1 MNHRRNMPP
10 IPIPLRST
18 DFWASR
24 KWDEV
29 SYMNTPP
36 NSLDSHKCYS
46 YPCFLCHKEH
56 YTPPNSFVSKSY
68 ICMDK
73 KSMILSNSFEDKNDD
88 SSENDRV
95 DIEED
100 DIFEMKIEEN
110 TVEMNVTSETNGEMY
125 FDMVYESIDDLPDFV
140 FEDIAMDL
148 MAKNEL

>member
-1 MNHRRNMPP
+1 MPP

-18 DFWASR
+18 DFWAGR

-29 SYMNTPP
+29 TYMNTPP

-73 KSMILSNSFEDKNDD
+73 KSMILSNSFEDKNND
-88 SSENDRV
+88 SSENDSV
-95 DIEED
+95 DMEEE

-110 TVEMNVTSETNGEMY
+110 TVEMNVKSEANGEMH

-148 MAKNEL
+148 MAKNE

>member
-18 DFWASR
+18 DFWAGR

-36 NSLDSHKCYS
+36 DSLDSHKCYS

-56 YTPPNSFVSKSY
+56 YIPPNSFVSKSY

-73 KSMILSNSFEDKNDD
+73 KSMIMSNSFEDSHIEAN
-88 SSENDRV
+88 EA
-95 DIEED
+95 DILNAEEE
-100 DIFEMKIEEN
+100 DIFEMKIDEKEEEN
-110 TVEMNVTSETNGEMY
+110 SVTSKVNGEMH
-125 FDMVYESIDDLPDFV
+125 FNMVYESIDDLPDFV

-148 MAKNEL
+148 MARNEL

>member
-18 DFWASR
+18 DFWTGR

-56 YTPPNSFVSKSY
+56 YTPPNSYVSKSY

-73 KSMILSNSFEDKNDD
+73 KSMIMSNSFEDKNIELEDD
-88 SSENDRV
+88 EVVNA
-95 DIEED
+95 EEEE
-100 DIFEMKIEEN
+100 DIFEMKIENRAE
-110 TVEMNVTSETNGEMY
+110 EMH